1 MAFAICLTLP
11 VAAVAQ
17 SDSARRDD
25 GGLEQCDRPFG
36 TLAIVEPE
44 NAILV
49 ALTRYNLT
57 SPTGIIRTIAQ
68 KSQCFIV
75 LERGAAMDNMMRER
89 ELARKGGL
97 EPGSNLGDG
106 QMKAADFVL
115 TPSVLFSEN
124 NGGGVGGIVGGL
136 FSRVPIV
143 GALGAGM
150 RFKEAQTSMLVTD
163 VRSGVQIVSAE
174 GKATKRDFS
183 FGGLGLGD
191 GMLAGAGAYTNTNEG
206 KVIVA
211 SFVDNF
217 NKVVIAFRNDPSLRK
232 RALIAQSGDGRG
244 NGDQAPQWT
253 DGDVLRPKINN
264 IHLLGDPKEGART
277 IGVIPKGE
285 DVVYLGTERNGFVR
299 VQTSEHEGWVK
310 KTLMTKK

>member
-1 MAFAICLTLP
+1 MAFAIVITLP
-11 VAAVAQ
+11 IPLVAQ
-17 SDSARRDD
+17 SDSTKRDD

-36 TLAIVEPE
+36 TLAIVEPD
-44 NAILV
+44 NAIIL

-57 SPTGIIRTIAQ
+57 SPTGVIRTIAQ
-68 KSQCFIV
+68 RSRCFIV

-89 ELARKGGL
+89 ELSRKGGL
-97 EPGSNLGDG
+97 EPGSNVGDG

-124 NGGGVGGIVGGL
+124 NGGGVGGMVGSL

-150 RFKEAQTSMLVTD
+150 KFKEAQTSMLVAD
-163 VRSGVQIVSAE
+163 VRSGVQIISAE

-183 FGGLGLGD
+183 FGGIGIGD

-217 NKVVIAFRNDPSLRK
+217 NKVVIAFRADSSLRK
-232 RALIAQSGDGRG
+232 RAVITQSGETRG
-244 NGDQAPQWT
+244 NGAQAPQWT
-253 DGDVLRPKINN
+253 EGDVLRPKLNN
-264 IHLLGDPKEGART
+264 IRILGDSKESARS

-285 DVVYLGTERNGFVR
+285 DVVYLGLERNGFVR
-299 VQTSEHEGWVK
+299 VQTSEQEGWVK
-310 KTLMTKK
+310 KTLMAKK